1 MSSIIEGSLAPD
13 FTLPSTSGKDFNL
26 RNDFKNQRCLIYFY
40 PKDDTP
46 GCTKE
51 ACHFRDTI
59 TTFKKVNLPIVG
71 ISCDDIESHLKFKEK
86 YKLPFDLLYD
96 KNGEVCKAYD
106 SYDSQRNVPK
116 RRSFLLDE
124 NHKIVYICDS
134 KAIEQVPDIL
144 KKMLQLGYIDDTE
157 YEKSKL

>member
-1 MSSIIEGSLAPD
+1 MSIKEGILAPD

-26 RNDFKNQRCLIYFY
+26 RNEFKNQRCVIYFY
-40 PKDDTP
+40 PKDNTP

-59 TTFKKVNLPIVG
+59 ETFKKIELPIVG
-71 ISCDDIESHLKFKEK
+71 ISCDDIESHMKFKEQ
-86 YKLPFDLLYD
+86 YKLPFELLYD
-96 KNGEVCKAYD
+96 KDGEVCKAYD
-106 SYDSQRNVPK
+106 SYNSDRNEPK

-134 KAIEQVPDIL
+134 KAVDQVPDIL
-144 KKMLQLGYIDDTE
+144 QKMVKLGYINEND